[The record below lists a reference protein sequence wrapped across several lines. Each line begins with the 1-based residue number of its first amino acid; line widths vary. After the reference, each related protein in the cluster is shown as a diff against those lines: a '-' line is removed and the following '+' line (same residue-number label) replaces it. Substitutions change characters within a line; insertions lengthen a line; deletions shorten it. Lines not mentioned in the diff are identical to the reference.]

1 MGGAQVSST
10 NDATAGYWNPAG
22 LVGVRNNPN
31 VGIMHAEYFS
41 GIAKYDY
48 ASVAI
53 PINNNKRTIGFS
65 LLRFAIDDIPNTLYL
80 VEPDGSLQ

>member
-1 MGGAQVSST
+1 
-10 NDATAGYWNPAG
+10 
-22 LVGVRNNPN
+22 
-31 VGIMHAEYFS
+31 MHAEYFS